1 MLLVVD
7 RGPGGG
13 VIDGHRAL
21 VVGCL
26 CSVFVCRSSVIV
38 ASLLDRLVIDRRSTI
53 FGLWLFV
60 ICVRSS
66 VVSRPWSSVVS
77 HGSDRGRSDR
87 GRSVVVR

>member
-21 VVGCL
+21 VVGFL
-26 CSVFVCRSSVIV
+26 CSMFVGRSSVIV
-38 ASLLDRLVIDRRSTI
+38 ASFLDRSVIDRRSTI

-60 ICVRSS
+60 VCVRSS
-66 VVSRPWSSVVS
+66 FVIRLSC
-77 HGSDRGRSDR
+77 
-87 GRSVVVR
+87 

>member
-21 VVGCL
+21 VVGFL
-26 CSVFVCRSSVIV
+26 CSMFVGRSSVIV
-38 ASLLDRLVIDRRSTI
+38 VSFLGRSVIDRRSTI
-53 FGLWLFV
+53 SGLWLFV
-60 ICVRSS
+60 VCVRSS
-66 VVSRPWSSVVS
+66 IVSRPWSSVVS

-87 GRSVVVR
+87 GR

>member
-21 VVGCL
+21 VVGFL
-26 CSVFVCRSSVIV
+26 CSMFVGRSSVIV
-38 ASLLDRLVIDRRSTI
+38 ASFLDRWVIDRRSTI

-60 ICVRSS
+60 VCVRSS
-66 VVSRPWSSVVS
+66 FVIRLSFVVVSCQS
-77 HGSDRGRSDR
+77 
-87 GRSVVVR
+87 